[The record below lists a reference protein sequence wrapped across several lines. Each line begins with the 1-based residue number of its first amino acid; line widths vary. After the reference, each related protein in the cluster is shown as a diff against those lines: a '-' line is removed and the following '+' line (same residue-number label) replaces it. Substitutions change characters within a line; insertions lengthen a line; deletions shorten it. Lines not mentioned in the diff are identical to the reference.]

1 MPTAIVSGAL
11 ANKHRN
17 GGAAWTRL
25 SWALGLRRLGFRV
38 CFVEQIDPAA
48 CVEAAGAPAA
58 FEESENLAFFRRVT
72 RRFGLAGDAALVCG
86 ERTDGLS
93 MAELLDRAADAELL
107 LNVTGHLTL
116 EPLRSRPWRK
126 VYVDLD
132 PGYTQLW
139 HAEGVGGSRLEGH
152 DFYFTVGENVGTVG
166 CPIPTGGIRWRPVRQ
181 PVLLDHWPVFG
192 ADDPDRFT
200 TVASWR
206 GPYGPVMQGGATLG
220 PKAHE
225 FRKFADV
232 PGRVSAATFEIAL
245 DIHPADAKDAER
257 LRGHGWRLA
266 DPKVVAGDPDSF
278 RDYVRRSGA
287 EFSVAQAVYVRT
299 GSGWFSDRTAR
310 YLASGKP
317 AVVQDTGFT
326 RNLPVGRGLL
336 AFRTPE
342 EAAASVEAVRAD
354 YETHSRAA
362 RELAERYFAAEVV
375 LGRLVEE
382 VTAP

>member
-11 ANKHRN
+11 ANKPFN

-48 CVEAAGAPAA
+48 CVDASGAPAS
-58 FEESENLAFFRRVT
+58 FESSENLAFFRRVT
-72 RRFGLAGDAALVCG
+72 RRFGLAGDAALVSG
-86 ERTDGLS
+86 ERTEGLT
-93 MAELLDRAADAELL
+93 MPQLLDRAADAELL
-107 LNVTGHLTL
+107 LNITGHLTVG
-116 EPLRSRPWRK
+116 PLRSRPRRK
-126 VYVDLD
+126 VYIDLD

-152 DFYFTVGENVGTVG
+152 DFYFTVGEHVGTAG
-166 CPIPTGGIRWRPVRQ
+166 CPIPTGGIHWRPVRQ
-181 PVLLDHWPVFG
+181 PVLLDEWPVCG
-192 ADDPDRFT
+192 TADPDRFT

-206 GPYGPVMQGGATLG
+206 GPFGPVAHGGATLG

-225 FRKFADV
+225 FRTFADL
-232 PGRVSAATFEIAL
+232 PGRVPAATFEIAL
-245 DIHPADAKDAER
+245 DIHPADAKDAES
-257 LRGHGWRLA
+257 LRGRGWRLA
-266 DPKVVAGDPDSF
+266 DPKAVASDPDAF
-278 RDYVRRSGA
+278 RAYVQESGA

-317 AVVQDTGFT
+317 AVVQDTGFS

-342 EAAASVEAVRAD
+342 EAAAAVEAVRAD
-354 YETHSRAA
+354 YEAHCAAA

-382 VTAP
+382 AAAP